1 MERPTIAPEA
11 GSPSEVAASSAG
23 LPPAGEAAP
32 PGAGTAPAATSFTQA
47 LGLTWEEVRGVLQE
61 RMRLFSLEAQR
72 SGLAL
77 VQIVLYGVMAAVLVV
92 TAWLALMGG
101 IAVWLV
107 LNAGFHW
114 AVAVVVI
121 AASNVVVAAVLGAA
135 MRKLVP
141 QLGFP
146 ATVRQLRGGVAPQP
160 PGPRS

>member
-1 MERPTIAPEA
+1 MERPTLAPDGQAAPGGASEA
-11 GSPSEVAASSAG
+11 GSA
-23 LPPAGEAAP
+23 PADPQVP
-32 PGAGTAPAATSFTQA
+32 PGAATAPAAASFGQA
-47 LGLTWEEVRGVLQE
+47 LAMTWEEVRGVLQE

-101 IAVWLV
+101 VAVWLV
-107 LNAGFHW
+107 LNAGLHW

-121 AASNVVVAAVLGAA
+121 AASNLVVAAVLAVA

-146 ATVRQLRGGVAPQP
+146 ATVRQLRGSSASPAP
-160 PGPRS
+160 GTRA